1 MVLEGLAFLAAAVAT
16 AVIGTPIASTL
27 ARPASFRKT
36 EGTSTQSKRTRNE
49 GVRPF
54 EPLDLGPDPIQWPS
68 ERPWSLPS
76 TLKSSEWPSKAW
88 DDEHFGRVWR
98 DGSVKELADLGFHAM
113 ASRRLN
119 DEGEV
124 IASSAPKP
132 KKAQPKPQP
141 KPAQQPK
148 QAQKQASPAPAKEKG
163 QRRRQASSVDQEAER
178 KQREIAL
185 EQAKTEA
192 AFFQEAPKAPA
203 AAPTGVPDPAEI
215 EHLISTV
222 GLAGTVQA
230 IMSRTGWDF
239 REAAQY
245 LARIRQGKG

>member
-1 MVLEGLAFLAAAVAT
+1 LVLEGLAFLAAAIAT

-36 EGTSTQSKRTRNE
+36 EGTGTQSKRSRTDV
-49 GVRPF
+49 VRPF
-54 EPLDLGPDPIQWPS
+54 EPLDLGPDPVQWPS
-68 ERPWSLPS
+68 ERPWSLHS
-76 TLKSSEWPSKAW
+76 TLKSAEWPSKAW

-98 DGSVKELADLGFHAM
+98 DGSIKELADLGFHAM
-113 ASRRLN
+113 AARRLN
-119 DEGEV
+119 DEGKVIEV
-124 IASSAPKP
+124 PGSKA
-132 KKAQPKPQP
+132 KKAQPKAQP

-148 QAQKQASPAPAKEKG
+148 AQKQASPAPAKEKG
-163 QRRRQASSVDQEAER
+163 QRRRQPSSVDQEAER

-192 AFFQEAPKAPA
+192 TFFQEAPKAPA
-203 AAPTGVPDPAEI
+203 AAPTGVPDNAEI

-245 LARIRQGKG
+245 LARIRQGK